1 MWTMHQRGSG
11 VITVLFA
18 GFFESSCVLTVEGR
32 RSTPPSRPPR
42 SPLSHAV
49 IVTPKSFLSLLYF
62 VFFLFPQH
70 TFIFFRSEHT
80 HTHIR
85 TATVFSMNCGQQ
97 SACRRLPCV
106 KFALSCRSERRLVL
120 VRPNSWIRRLS
131 PLLEQICLITRF
143 CGKIKRGFD
152 TAMIITASSFNEIHI
167 KERHC
172 Y

>member
-1 MWTMHQRGSG
+1 MWTVHRRGSG

-18 GFFESSCVLTVEGR
+18 GVFESSCVLTVEGR

-42 SPLSHAV
+42 SPLSHAG
-49 IVTPKSFLSLLYF
+49 IVTPKLFFLFLLYF

-70 TFIFFRSEHT
+70 TFIYFFLGQNTHT
-80 HTHIR
+80 HTHTHTYPHSDR
-85 TATVFSMNCGQQ
+85 HCRVFSMNCGQQ
-97 SACRRLPCV
+97 SVCRRLPCV

-143 CGKIKRGFD
+143 CG
-152 TAMIITASSFNEIHI
+152 
-167 KERHC
+167 
-172 Y
+172 

>member
-1 MWTMHQRGSG
+1 MNDAPAWLRCHHSFVCRLFWIFLRADSG
-11 VITVLFA
+11 GQEVHASIT
-18 GFFESSCVLTVEGR
+18 SSTQ
-32 RSTPPSRPPR
+32 PSVTCRHC
-42 SPLSHAV
+42 HAEV
-49 IVTPKSFLSLLYF
+49 VFISF
-62 VFFLFPQH
+62 VFCFLFVPS
-70 TFIFFRSEHT
+70 TYFIFFRSEHT